1 MGGCPST
8 RVPANP
14 EIEAYADGMTKYRMY
29 VDEVGN
35 PDLGAS
41 LDPNHRYL
49 SLTGVILELDYVA
62 STVFPALEV
71 LKQRYF
77 GSHPDSPVILHR
89 KEMVNK
95 KPPFAALQVAEV
107 QAAFD
112 EELLGVF
119 RRLSFTVITVVIDKL
134 EHRERYK
141 VWRFD
146 PYHYCLMVLV
156 ERFVLWLEAKNAVG
170 DVMAESR
177 GGNEDVRL
185 KASFE
190 RAYEQGSDFLS
201 PETLAARLTSRQL
214 KVKAKSNNVAGLQLA
229 DLIAYPSYRATVARH
244 QKEAL
249 ATNFGGSIA
258 AILEESKYHRSPQG
272 KIDGWGRKWLP

>member
-1 MGGCPST
+1 MP
-8 RVPANP
+8 
-14 EIEAYADGMTKYRMY
+14 KYRMY

-49 SLTGVILELDYVA
+49 SLTGVMLDLEYVA
-62 STVFPALEV
+62 TTVFPALED

-77 GSHPDSPVILHR
+77 GSHPDNPVILHR

-95 KPPFAALQVAEV
+95 KPPFDALQAADV

-112 EELLGVF
+112 EDLLELF
-119 RRLSFTVITVVIDKL
+119 RRLSFVVITVVIDKL

-156 ERFVLWLEAKNAVG
+156 ERFVLWLQARDAVG

-177 GGNEDVRL
+177 GGKEDTRL

-190 RAYEQGSDFLS
+190 RAFEHGSDFVS
-201 PETLAARLTSRQL
+201 PEILATRLTSRQL
-214 KVKAKSNNVAGLQLA
+214 KVKAKSNNIAGLQLA

-244 QKEAL
+244 HKEVL
-249 ATNFGGSIA
+249 ATNFGGRIA
-258 AILEESKYHRSPQG
+258 TILEESKYHRSPQG